1 MNKYRIKFQRDF
13 EVDVEAEGIQ
23 LAEGIGKAILAQFP
37 KDTCKLLSI
46 EAHGEVA
53 AVQPE
58 KPTPP
63 FKPRGRPN
71 GGGTP
76 GTPVVRQQEVLVDQ
90 IAQKVA

>member
-13 EVDVEAEGIQ
+13 EMDVEAEGIQ
-23 LAEGIGKAILAQFP
+23 LAEKIGQAILAQFP

-58 KPTPP
+58 KPQPP
-63 FKPRGRPN
+63 LKPRGRPN

-76 GTPVVRQQEVLVDQ
+76 GTPVARREVLVDQ